1 MKFGENLKS
10 LRNKLNITQEELA
23 ERIKVSRQ
31 SVSKWECAESY
42 PTMDNILELCK
53 IFNCKINDLVHEDL
67 VDLNSLDEE
76 IIVKITKLSEEK
88 QRKVKGISKAIYIIS
103 RICKIMVLVGLVA
116 VILTMLITPIISKNI
131 KLKTIGELEIFNEKI
146 EYTKSEKEIIL
157 TYKEKN
163 ITIDKI
169 EETYVLNEI
178 LEVLENDKLFESTV
192 LIEIAYICLIVSLI
206 FLYKSFSNLE
216 KLFINIYE
224 GDTPFTKENITFIK
238 RIALFMVLTIVIPS
252 ISGIIVSK
260 IIEKDLGI
268 GFNMLDFLYILFLVS
283 MAYIFEYG
291 YEIQKDSK
299 GKMYD

>member
-23 ERIKVSRQ
+23 EKMKVSRQ

-67 VDLNSLDEE
+67 VDLNYLDEE
-76 IIVKITKLSEEK
+76 IIVKVTKLSEEK
-88 QRKVKGISKAIYIIS
+88 QRKVKGISKTIYIIA
-103 RICKIMVLVGLVA
+103 RICKIMILVGLIA
-116 VILTMLITPIISKNI
+116 VIITLVITPIISSNI
-131 KLKTIGELEIFNEKI
+131 KVNHVGELELFNEKI
-146 EYTKSEKEIIL
+146 EYENNEKEIII
-157 TYKEKN
+157 TSRGKTIN
-163 ITIDKI
+163 INKS
-169 EETYVLNEI
+169 EELYVLNEI
-178 LEVLENDKLFESTV
+178 LKVLENDKLFESTIF
-192 LIEIAYICLIVSLI
+192 IEIAYICLIISLV
-206 FLYKSFSNLE
+206 FLYKSYNSLE

-238 RIALFMVLTIVIPS
+238 RIALFMVLTILIPS
-252 ISGIIVSK
+252 ISGLIVSK
-260 IIEKDLGI
+260 IIEKDLGM